1 VDVRVRERRE
11 TGTLDPSLTRSI
23 SPASAGTQS
32 KLSPTKK
39 KKKKK
44 KLSPTRL
51 KKQAFYAESEFGV
64 YKYSKNLMMAYLK
77 DLYSKYN

>member
-1 VDVRVRERRE
+1 VDVRVLERRE
-11 TGTLDPSLTRSI
+11 TGTLNPSLTRSI

-32 KLSPTKK
+32 KLC
-39 KKKKK
+39 
-44 KLSPTRL
+44 PTRL
-51 KKQAFYAESEFGV
+51 KKQAAVKFYAESEFGV